1 MNNIIKI
8 HKPRN
13 IYKKHNK
20 KSNYLKGSIIGLK
33 SKSYAK
39 ITPNQIESVRKDL
52 VKLTK
57 RNCKILIRLDINTP
71 TTKKS
76 IGSRMGK
83 GIGVFNKYI
92 NYLKKGT
99 IILEL
104 FYNTLISKHFLIKI
118 LVIISKKF
126 SFGVSIFDRT
136 IKGIK

>member
-1 MNNIIKI
+1 MKNIIKI

-13 IYKKHNK
+13 IRKERSK

-39 ITPNQIESVRKDL
+39 ITNNQIEAVRKDL

-57 RNCKILIRLDINTP
+57 RNCKMLIRLHINIP

-76 IGSRMGK
+76 VGSRMGK
-83 GIGVFNKYI
+83 GIGIFNNYI

-104 FYNTLISKHFLIKI
+104 FYNTLISKVFLIKI
-118 LVIISKKF
+118 LGLISKKF
-126 SFGVSIFDRT
+126 SFVVSILDRK